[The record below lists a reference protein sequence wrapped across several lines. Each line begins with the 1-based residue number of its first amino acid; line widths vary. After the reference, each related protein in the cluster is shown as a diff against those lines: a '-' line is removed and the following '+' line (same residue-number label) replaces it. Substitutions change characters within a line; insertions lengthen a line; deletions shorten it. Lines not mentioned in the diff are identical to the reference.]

1 MLEDEPVVEEEQ
13 VEATATGDGAPKK
26 KRTRRGTRGGRGR
39 KKPTAPASEGADE
52 TPVDPGNG
60 RPAQPRIHVPP
71 TDLEVAAVAVEAPS
85 EPIAPDGPDGDAP
98 AVEVAL
104 GPDGQPKRK
113 RARRGSRGGK
123 KRRKPAAANGDVE
136 ASASDETAADEP
148 VADAPLTEEVVS
160 DGDPPAYVP
169 MSEWIDDFD
178 PRSRA

>member
-1 MLEDEPVVEEEQ
+1 MEDELVVEDGQ
-13 VEATATGDGAPKK
+13 VEATVDGAPKK

-39 KKPTAPASEGADE
+39 KKPTATASEGGADE
-52 TPVDPGNG
+52 TPDDAGTG

-71 TDLEVAAVAVEAPS
+71 ADLEVAAVAVDAPPD
-85 EPIAPDGPDGDAP
+85 PISPDGHDDQAP

-113 RARRGSRGGK
+113 RSRRGSRGGK
-123 KRRKPAAANGDVE
+123 KRRKPAAANGDAEGSVP
-136 ASASDETAADEP
+136 DEP
-148 VADAPLTEEVVS
+148 AAEQPAAEAQLPEEAVV
-160 DGDPPAYVP
+160 DGQPPAYVP